1 MKFHLL
7 ALALLAACGG
17 GQKTESKPP
26 AGMAYKDMSFAQRK
40 YFMEHDVLP
49 TMKAEFAAFDARYQN
64 MNCNTCH
71 GEGSHD
77 GTFKMP
83 NPKLPVLPG
92 TEEGFMEWVAKDP
105 DAAKMSKFM
114 AETVTPKMAAML
126 GMKAFDPA
134 THSGD
139 FSCDKCHTLK

>member
-1 MKFHLL
+1 MKLHLL
-7 ALALLAACGG
+7 AFALLAACGG
-17 GQKTESKPP
+17 AKHTDSKPP
-26 AGMAYKDMSFAQRK
+26 AGMAYKDMNHEQRK
-40 YFMEHDVLP
+40 YFMEHEVLP
-49 TMKAEFAAFDARYQN
+49 AMRADFAAFDPKYQT

-83 NPKLPVLPG
+83 NPTLPVLPG

-134 THSGD
+134 TKSGD